1 MKVLS
6 LMQSSQKSEKGEV
19 MVKKDSGYLGSKPSD
34 SEENKERTNGGKKRK
49 EVPST

>member
-34 SEENKERTNGGKKRK
+34 SEENKEGTNGGKKRK